1 MSWDGRGQGW
11 VPHSL
16 SGLHNALL
24 PPSAPA
30 SHRYTARINTTWR
43 DKCPARESSAA
54 TRCATTPPAHSLPGL
69 TVVLRVH
76 VPTARALW
84 RQPVPD
90 GAKGVSG
97 SLPAEPS
104 CRADR
109 RVPGREVGRR
119 LPGLGDARNPRE
131 RRRMMAALL
140 PRVRSEHRAPF
151 HQICQLANMSS
162 SCGGQSSTNVTVSFQ
177 LILC

>member
-1 MSWDGRGQGW
+1 MSFDGRGESW

-24 PPSAPA
+24 PPSAPT

-54 TRCATTPPAHSLPGL
+54 TRCATTPCRP
-69 TVVLRVH
+69 VRVLH
-76 VPTARALW
+76 VLTARALW

-109 RVPGREVGRR
+109 RVPGGEVGRR

-162 SCGGQSSTNVTVSFQ
+162 SCGGQSSTNVTVSCGLLMF
-177 LILC
+177 